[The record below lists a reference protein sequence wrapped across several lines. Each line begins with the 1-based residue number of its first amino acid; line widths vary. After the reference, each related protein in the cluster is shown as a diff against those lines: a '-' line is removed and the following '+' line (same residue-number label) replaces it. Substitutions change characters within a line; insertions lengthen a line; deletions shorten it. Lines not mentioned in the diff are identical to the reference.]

1 MKAVIV
7 DNFTSIWD
15 SASTSRAWK
24 MANIKLLYK
33 GVAARTKLSNFRP
46 TNITLVLY
54 RMCLQVL
61 RGRLQRRVEQTGF
74 LGKLQNGFRTGKRME
89 DSLSVPI
96 QAIELV
102 RQEDRQPFTAYL
114 GISKA
119 HETVDLRLLRSPS

>member
-1 MKAVIV
+1 
-7 DNFTSIWD
+7 
-15 SASTSRAWK
+15 
-24 MANIKLLYK
+24 
-33 GVAARTKLSNFRP
+33 
-46 TNITLVLY
+46 
-54 RMCLQVL
+54 
-61 RGRLQRRVEQTGF
+61 
-74 LGKLQNGFRTGKRME
+74 ME